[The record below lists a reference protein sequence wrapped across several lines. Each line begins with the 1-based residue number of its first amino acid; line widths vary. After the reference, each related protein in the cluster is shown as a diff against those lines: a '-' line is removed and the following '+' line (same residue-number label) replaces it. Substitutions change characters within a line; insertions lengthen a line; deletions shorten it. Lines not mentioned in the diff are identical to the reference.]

1 MTFKRK
7 GRLIEL
13 STGYKHVDGAMVK
26 LPGQRQGRI
35 MTPYACAR
43 PSSGSFFTEFS
54 HMMSNRE
61 LWQNALVQIELGTSE
76 ASFRTWF
83 RNTDIVS
90 RDGNTVQI
98 AVPSKIVKEWL
109 MDKHHKLILGTLRSL
124 DNTVRSVEYVVHR
137 SAGEPRRPEKVQS
150 QQQNASLDLGQL
162 YIDKRDNL
170 NPRYTFDT
178 FVVGPFNQLA
188 HAAAKAVIERPGLAY
203 NPFFVYG
210 STGHGKTHL
219 IQAIGNHFKK
229 THTNKKVFY
238 VSSERFAVDFINAV
252 SRGRANE
259 FKDQYR
265 QYDVLIMDDIQ
276 FMAEKERTQEELF
289 HLFNAMHDNNKQI
302 IFSSDK
308 HPVLLPG
315 FEDRVRGRL
324 SAGVIMEI
332 PEPDVESRTAIIRAK
347 VEQLGFSLADDIVVH
362 IAETIRGNIRELEGI
377 LNMIVCKSQLKGKAI
392 SLPDVRALIK
402 HNVRPNKGVSVEEV
416 VRRIAQYYE
425 VAEKSIYEKT
435 RKKEVVKPRQIIMYV
450 LREEFSVSYP
460 SIGEKLGGR
469 DHTTVIHSCEKI
481 KEEIKRNNSLE
492 QELEHIRSLVH
503 A

>member
-1 MTFKRK
+1 MT
-7 GRLIEL
+7 
-13 STGYKHVDGAMVK
+13 T
-26 LPGQRQGRI
+26 
-35 MTPYACAR
+35 
-43 PSSGSFFTEFS
+43 
-54 HMMSNRE
+54 RE

-90 RDGNTVQI
+90 RDGSTVHVG
-98 AVPSKIVKEWL
+98 VPSKIVKEWL
-109 MDKHHKLILGTLRSL
+109 MDKHHKLILGSLRSL
-124 DNTVRSVEYVVHR
+124 DNSIRSVEYVVHR
-137 SAGEPRRPEKVQS
+137 FVGEPRRETKSP
-150 QQQNASLDLGQL
+150 QQNASLDLTTL

-188 HAAAKAVIERPGLAY
+188 HAAARAVVERPGLAY

-219 IQAIGNHFKK
+219 IQAIGNYFKRS
-229 THTNKKVFY
+229 HSSKKIFY

-252 SRGRANE
+252 ARGRANE

-308 HPVLLPG
+308 HPLLLPG
-315 FEDRVRGRL
+315 FEDRMRSRL

-332 PEPDVESRTAIIRAK
+332 PEPDTESRIAIIRAK
-347 VEQLGFSLADDIVVH
+347 VEQLGFNLENDIVSH
-362 IAETIRGNIRELEGI
+362 IAENVRGNIRELEGI
-377 LNMIVCKSQLKGKAI
+377 LNMIVCKSQLKGKGIAL
-392 SLPDVRALIK
+392 SDVRALIK
-402 HNVRPNKGVSVEEV
+402 HNVRPSKGVSIEEV
-416 VRRIAQYYE
+416 VRRIAHYYE
-425 VAEKSIYEKT
+425 VEEKSIYDKT

-450 LREEFSVSYP
+450 LREEFNVSYP

-481 KEEIKRNNSLE
+481 KEEVKRSNSLE
-492 QELEHIRSLVH
+492 QELDHIRTLVH

>member
-1 MTFKRK
+1 MT
-7 GRLIEL
+7 
-13 STGYKHVDGAMVK
+13 
-26 LPGQRQGRI
+26 
-35 MTPYACAR
+35 
-43 PSSGSFFTEFS
+43 
-54 HMMSNRE
+54 NRE

-90 RDGNTVQI
+90 RDGNTVSV

-124 DNTVRSVEYVVHR
+124 DNAIRSVEYVVHR
-137 SAGEPRRPEKVQS
+137 SAGEPRRETRERPAQE
-150 QQQNASLDLGQL
+150 NASLDLQAL

-188 HAAAKAVIERPGLAY
+188 HAAATAVIQRPGLTY

-229 THTNKKVFY
+229 SHGNKKVFY

-252 SRGRANE
+252 ARGRANE

-308 HPVLLPG
+308 HPMLLPG
-315 FEDRVRGRL
+315 FEERMRGRL
-324 SAGVIMEI
+324 AAGVIMEI
-332 PEPDVESRTAIIRAK
+332 PEPDTESRISIIRAK
-347 VEQLGFSLADDIVVH
+347 VEQLAFNLPDDIVQH
-362 IAETIRGNIRELEGI
+362 IAENVRGNIRELEGI
-377 LNMIVCKSQLKGKAI
+377 LNMIVCKAQLKGKTI
-392 SLPDVRALIK
+392 SLPDVRSLIK
-402 HNVRPNKGVSVEEV
+402 HNMRPNKGVSVEEV
-416 VRRIAQYYE
+416 VRRISQYYE
-425 VAEKSIYEKT
+425 VPEKSIYEKT

-450 LREEFSVSYP
+450 LREEFNVSYP

-481 KEEIKRNNSLE
+481 KDEVKRNNSLE

>member
-1 MTFKRK
+1 
-7 GRLIEL
+7 
-13 STGYKHVDGAMVK
+13 
-26 LPGQRQGRI
+26 
-35 MTPYACAR
+35 
-43 PSSGSFFTEFS
+43 
-54 HMMSNRE
+54 MMSNRE
-61 LWQNALVQIELGTSE
+61 LWQNALVQIELSTSE

-83 RNTDIVS
+83 RNTDVIS
-90 RDGNTVQI
+90 RDGNIIHV

-109 MDKHHKLILGTLRSL
+109 MDKHHKLILGTLRNL
-124 DNTVRSVEYVVHR
+124 DNDIRSVEYTVSR
-137 SAGEPRRPEKVQS
+137 TAGEVRRETKEKPQE
-150 QQQNASLDLGQL
+150 NTSLDLASL

-178 FVVGPFNQLA
+178 FIVGPFNQLA
-188 HAAAKAVIERPGLAY
+188 HAAAKAVIEKPGLTY

-219 IQAIGNHFKK
+219 IQAVGNHFKK
-229 THTNKKVFY
+229 SHSNKKVFY
-238 VSSERFAVDFINAV
+238 VSSERFAVDFISAV
-252 SRGRANE
+252 GKGRANE

-308 HPVLLPG
+308 HPMLLPG
-315 FEDRVRGRL
+315 FEDRMRGRL

-332 PEPDVESRTAIIRAK
+332 PEPDAESRISIIKAK
-347 VEQLGFSLADDIVVH
+347 IEQLAFNLEEEIIKH
-362 IAETIRGNIRELEGI
+362 IAENVRGNIRELEGI

-392 SLPDVRALIK
+392 SLIDVRALIK

-425 VAEKSIYEKT
+425 IEEKSIYEKT
-435 RKKEVVKPRQIIMYV
+435 RKKEVVKPRQIIMYI
-450 LREEFSVSYP
+450 LREEFAVSYP

-481 KEEIKRNNSLE
+481 KEEIKRSTSLD